1 VPLNLSTVIQAS
13 AQWLVRAYPAPE
25 GALHT
30 ALAEVQARQ
39 AATVAA
45 WLRYPT
51 KMDADLV
58 SMVGP
63 GGSDRLDRVV
73 GADPNRIHPDDVKGI
88 RGPRWLA
95 STEEAADAAE
105 RSLLAWRTWVD
116 EVVASWAA
124 CLLAEPDLAEAA
136 VALVAG
142 TEHMAGQ
149 DRSFHRLTHPDVQDR
164 RATTLL
170 RHPDLVAPVANLH
183 RAELLVR
190 LGRVAEPDTEAA

>member
-1 VPLNLSTVIQAS
+1 VPFNLSTVIQAT

-25 GALHT
+25 GALHG

-63 GGSDRLDRVV
+63 GGSGRLDEAV
-73 GADPNRIHPDDVKGI
+73 GADPNRVHPDDEKGI
-88 RGPRWLA
+88 RGARFLA
-95 STEEAADAAE
+95 SSEEMAEAAE
-105 RSLLAWRTWVD
+105 KSLLAWRTWVD

-124 CLLAEPDLAEAA
+124 CLLSDPDLADAA
-136 VALVAG
+136 VTMAAG

-149 DRSFHRLTHPDVQDR
+149 DRSFYRLINPDLQDR
-164 RATTLL
+164 RATILL
-170 RHPDLVAPVANLH
+170 RHPDLVAPVADLH
-183 RAELLVR
+183 RTELLVR
-190 LGRVAEPDTEAA
+190 LGRVTEPDAEAA

>member
-1 VPLNLSTVIQAS
+1 VPLNLSTVIQAT

-25 GALHT
+25 GALHG

-39 AATVAA
+39 AVTVAA

-51 KMDADLV
+51 RMDGDLV

-63 GGSDRLDRVV
+63 GGSGRLDEAV
-73 GADPNRIHPDDVKGI
+73 GADPNRIHPDDEKGI
-88 RGPRWLA
+88 RFLPD
-95 STEEAADAAE
+95 SEESAGAAE
-105 RSLLAWRTWVD
+105 ESLLAWRTWVD

-124 CLLAEPDLAEAA
+124 CLLSDPDLANAA

-149 DRSFHRLTHPDVQDR
+149 DRSFCRLTDPDPQDR

-170 RHPDLVAPVANLH
+170 RHPDLVAPVADLH
-183 RAELLVR
+183 RVDLLVR
-190 LGRVAEPDTEAA
+190 LGRVTEPDAEAA

>member
-1 VPLNLSTVIQAS
+1 VPFNLSTVIRAT

-25 GALHT
+25 GALHG

-63 GGSDRLDRVV
+63 GGSGRLDELV
-73 GADPNRIHPDDVKGI
+73 GADPERIHPDDATGI

-95 STEEAADAAE
+95 GSEDAADAVE

-124 CLLAEPDLAEAA
+124 CLLSDPDLADAA
-136 VALVAG
+136 VTMVAG

-149 DRSFHRLTHPDVQDR
+149 DRSFYRLTNPDVRDR
-164 RATTLL
+164 RATSLL
-170 RHPDLVAPVANLH
+170 RHPDLVAPVADLH

-190 LGRVAEPDTEAA
+190 LGRVAEPDAEVA

>member
-1 VPLNLSTVIQAS
+1 VPLNLSTVIQAT

-25 GALHT
+25 GALHG

-51 KMDADLV
+51 KMDGDLV

-63 GGSDRLDRVV
+63 GGSGRLDEAV
-73 GADPNRIHPDDVKGI
+73 GADPNRIHPDDEKGI
-88 RGPRWLA
+88 RGLRFPHDSEEPA
-95 STEEAADAAE
+95 EAAE
-105 RSLLAWRTWVD
+105 SSLLAWRTWVD

-124 CLLAEPDLAEAA
+124 CLLSDPDLATAA
-136 VALVAG
+136 VTVVAG

-149 DRSFHRLTHPDVQDR
+149 DRSFCRLTDPDPQDR

-170 RHPDLVAPVANLH
+170 RHPDLVAPVADLH
-183 RAELLVR
+183 RGELLAR
-190 LGRVAEPDTEAA
+190 LGRVAEPDAEAA

>member
-1 VPLNLSTVIQAS
+1 VPFNLSTVIQAT

-25 GALHT
+25 GALHG

-51 KMDADLV
+51 KMDGDLV

-63 GGSDRLDRVV
+63 GGSGRLDEVV
-73 GADPNRIHPDDVKGI
+73 GADPNRIHPDDEKSI
-88 RGPRWLA
+88 RGLRWLLR
-95 STEEAADAAE
+95 SEETADAAE

-124 CLLAEPDLAEAA
+124 CLLSDPELANAA
-136 VALVAG
+136 VTMVAG

-149 DRSFHRLTHPDVQDR
+149 DRSFYRLTNPDPQDR
-164 RATTLL
+164 RATILL
-170 RHPDLVAPVANLH
+170 RHPDLVAPIADLH
-183 RAELLVR
+183 RCKLLVR
-190 LGRVAEPDTEAA
+190 LGRVAEPDAEAA

>member
-1 VPLNLSTVIQAS
+1 VPFNLSTVIQAT
-13 AQWLVRAYPAPE
+13 AQWLVRAYPAPA
-25 GALHT
+25 GALHG

-58 SMVGP
+58 SMIGP
-63 GGSDRLDRVV
+63 GGSGRLDQAV
-73 GADPNRIHPDDVKGI
+73 GADPNRIHPDDEKGI
-88 RGPRWLA
+88 RGLRWLVR
-95 STEEAADAAE
+95 SEEAAEAAE
-105 RSLLAWRTWVD
+105 KSLLAWRTWVD

-124 CLLAEPDLAEAA
+124 CLLSDPDLAGAA
-136 VALVAG
+136 VTMVAG

-149 DRSFHRLTHPDVQDR
+149 DRSFYRLTNPDPQDR

-170 RHPDLVAPVANLH
+170 RHPDLVAPVADLH
-183 RAELLVR
+183 RTELLVR